1 MYKNCH
7 LWSES
12 TYLRTVI
19 LHTMIKQARI
29 SHGGEEQNAIQLVI
43 IV

>member
-1 MYKNCH
+1 MLKLPSLVRKY
-7 LWSES
+7 